1 MEQKVNHLTPATT
14 TMQLKQQQKDA
25 SLLNGSGIGGTGS
38 SNNNGATN
46 SSTIIQTTIPL
57 TNGNTSGSNN
67 NNGSNTKQSHAI
79 PSDIL
84 DDLASRFIINS
95 PIDERNNLIRLCFQ
109 IELAHWFYLDFFC
122 EIVEKKLIPCGIKQ
136 FTIHLFQVC

>member
-46 SSTIIQTTIPL
+46 SSTIIQTIPL